1 MLSDRDISLA
11 HPEAFDFVFGTLP
24 TTHAAAEFNDHL
36 AICRHCQSIVS
47 EYSDIGRIIQDLP
60 PHVEPPAD
68 LEDRTVAAILR
79 ALGAEEASPADTARS
94 SGAEDVTAT
103 RIYQL
108 PQRPPTAADAPPTTS
123 AGESSATVIPLALWR
138 RHRGRLTSLW
148 VAAAAAVVILA
159 VIVIFRP
166 SGGPDTS
173 GKSVVT
179 ALHAADAAKTWHVG
193 GATGKATARQA
204 GESWT
209 YVLSVKG
216 LRPLP
221 DDQFY
226 ECWYARRSNGH
237 LKLVSGGTFVVGK
250 QGSTT
255 VPMTTGVDPRDFPI
269 MVITAESPGDGAR
282 HGPILLT
289 GQSHTL

>member
-1 MLSDRDISLA
+1 MLSDPDISLA
-11 HPEAFDFVFGTLP
+11 HPEAFDFVFGNLP
-24 TTHAAAEFNDHL
+24 AYAAADFTRHL
-36 AICRHCQSIVS
+36 AICRPCQNIVS
-47 EYSDIGRIIQDLP
+47 GYSDIGRIIQDLP
-60 PHVEPPAD
+60 PHIEPPAD
-68 LEDRTVAAILR
+68 LEDRAVAAILR
-79 ALGAEEASPADTARS
+79 APGAEEASPADTAQPS
-94 SGAEDVTAT
+94 AAEDVTAT

-108 PQRPPTAADAPPTTS
+108 PQRPPPAADAPATS
-123 AGESSATVIPLALWR
+123 AEESSATVTSLALWR

-166 SGGPDTS
+166 GGGPNTS

-179 ALHAADAAKTWHVG
+179 VLHAADEAKTWHVG

-204 GESWT
+204 SASWT
-209 YVLSVKG
+209 YVLTVKG

-221 DDQFY
+221 GDQFY

-237 LKLVSGGTFVVGK
+237 LKLVSGGTFVVGQ

-269 MVITAESPGDGAR
+269 MVITAESPGPSAK

>member
-1 MLSDRDISLA
+1 MGAALDFAIKRTAGRAA
-11 HPEAFDFVFGTLP
+11 HDGVM
-24 TTHAAAEFNDHL
+24 
-36 AICRHCQSIVS
+36 
-47 EYSDIGRIIQDLP
+47 
-60 PHVEPPAD
+60 
-68 LEDRTVAAILR
+68 
-79 ALGAEEASPADTARS
+79 SP
-94 SGAEDVTAT
+94 GAEDVTAT

-108 PQRPPTAADAPPTTS
+108 PQRPPPAADAPTSS
-123 AGESSATVIPLALWR
+123 AGESSATVTPLALWR

-166 SGGPDTS
+166 GRGHGPP
-173 GKSVVT
+173 GKPVVT
-179 ALHAADAAKTWHVG
+179 ALHATNEAKTWHVPR
-193 GATGKATARQA
+193 ATGKATARQA

-209 YVLSVKG
+209 YVLTVQG

-237 LKLVSGGTFVVGK
+237 LKLVSGGTFVMGK

-255 VPMTTGVDPRDFPI
+255 VPMMTGVDPA
-269 MVITAESPGDGAR
+269 TSP
-282 HGPILLT
+282 P
-289 GQSHTL
+289 